1 MNNMSTNP
9 IDVAKILAPIVS
21 SRDLIDIVRKEI
33 MKNIDARIQLDFK
46 DVNFISRSAAHEML
60 VMKEDLARKTL
71 RKKEISFVNT
81 NPTVKEMFR
90 VVAAN
95 RAVPQ
100 KPKEIEFKAEKI
112 DIKTLVHQLHI

>member
-1 MNNMSTNP
+1 MDNSRANS

-21 SRDLIDIVRKEI
+21 SRDLIEIVRKEI
-33 MKNIDARIQLDFK
+33 VKISDAQIQLDFK
-46 DVNFISRSAAHEML
+46 DVDFISRSAAHEML
-60 VMKEDLARKTL
+60 VMKEDLARKAI

-112 DIKTLVHQLHI
+112 DIKTLAHQLHI